1 MVNARIIYIDNM
13 HEAREE
19 IRRIGVDASSIPW
32 LSPKALFITMKLE
45 NISTSGAKII
55 KQEMLGKG
63 GDAAVNR
70 GVANFSVESS
80 DVLLMGT
87 YSQYKRLVY
96 KLGVQSGSLKKI
108 ADEIQRLLEG
118 LEVGKVQASHGRE
131 NLCDGNF
138 KCDTGFIFRR
148 RPVC

>member
-32 LSPKALFITMKLE
+32 ISPKALFITMKLE
-45 NISTSGAKII
+45 NISTYAANII

-80 DVLLMGT
+80 DILLMGT

-96 KLGVQSGSLKKI
+96 KLGMQSGSLKKN
-108 ADEIQRLLEG
+108 RL
-118 LEVGKVQASHGRE
+118 A
-131 NLCDGNF
+131 
-138 KCDTGFIFRR
+138 
-148 RPVC
+148 